1 MDILKRID
9 FVQQFAKEYA
19 DGAWSIDVDQWK
31 HHVTPEFIEDI
42 RQYIVSLQLKLMHQ
56 QTEQASFQEKPV
68 AWCAL
73 SIDGKHISYFDGKP
87 VIMVGEIGNVI
98 HDTPLYTKGKHLY
111 PTGNK

>member
-42 RQYIVSLQLKLMHQ
+42 RQYIVSLQLKLMHE
-56 QTEQASFQEKPV
+56 QTKQENLQEKPF

-87 VIMVGEIGNVI
+87 MFMVGSIGNAM
-98 HDTPLYTKGKHLY
+98 HDTPLFKKNE
-111 PTGNK
+111 PPPSP